1 MSGKAGSG
9 KGTVAKLLT
18 DKLGYTYISIGN
30 MKRELATTMGLT
42 ISEFNAL

>member
-9 KGTVAKLLT
+9 KGTITKLLA
-18 DKLGYTYISIGN
+18 DKLAYTHISIGN